1 MLSMESKGVV
11 VADVLKNPIEKF
23 DCNQRTNHK
32 SKSQQKPTLPT
43 LLQEPVTS
51 LLQED

>member
-23 DCNQRTNHK
+23 DCKNQTKERITNPSL
-32 SKSQQKPTLPT
+32 SKSPHCPHYFK
-43 LLQEPVTS
+43 S
-51 LLQED
+51 L